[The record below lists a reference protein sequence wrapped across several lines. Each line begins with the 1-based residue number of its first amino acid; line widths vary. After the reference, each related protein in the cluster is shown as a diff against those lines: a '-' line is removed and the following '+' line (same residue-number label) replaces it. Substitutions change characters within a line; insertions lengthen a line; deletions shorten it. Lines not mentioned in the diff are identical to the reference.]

1 LKEKGPQ
8 RPQGGATTM
17 NKTAKYEILY
27 IIRPDIGD
35 DQKEA
40 LVERFDSIITDNG
53 AELTKSEYW
62 DQNRK
67 FAYEIEDYTEGDYY
81 LVELSATD
89 SDAINEFER
98 LANINDNILRHM
110 IIRLEHLED

>member
-1 LKEKGPQ
+1 
-8 RPQGGATTM
+8 M
-17 NKTAKYEILY
+17 NTTAKYEILY

-40 LVERFDSIITDNG
+40 LVERFNNILTDNG

-62 DQNRK
+62 DKNRK

-81 LVELSATD
+81 VIELSSNNSNAVD
-89 SDAINEFER
+89 EFER
-98 LANINDNILRHM
+98 LANMNEDILRHM
-110 IIRLEHLED
+110 IVRLEHLED